1 MPTTYTRTQIRQEV
15 LKRWPELGWAATADS
30 VSTTAITDVSEFAHT
45 GYQSNEFKDYWI
57 HRYLQTT
64 DDVRK
69 RVGEAA
75 LVNTTGVLTQ
85 DSTVYVNTADLAYEL
100 LGIDPRDL
108 NYAIAQAQQ
117 LRYFRQHFLL
127 PRVQD
132 AAGNAADMDMETT
145 GTSMW
150 DGNTAGALSNT
161 TVSKVTTA
169 QNVYSGVQALRVLLS
184 VAAGYA
190 RSATFRV
197 TGNYAMYVGM
207 IARADVGTVT
217 LKVFDVTNSA
227 YIQTATEPTYSGEQ
241 FALLEWVGSVP
252 ATCEEVLVE
261 IRGTGSVD
269 DIYVD
274 SITGPWVWGT
284 RRIQLPTWLNEQYK
298 VTSLR
303 PSRYRIAV
311 TPGNRVW
318 DAYSRYFVDDW
329 KNPKDFTVEDLHRDT
344 NGYFLNL
351 EKDMTTEG
359 PYWLQCE
366 RSRAVLE
373 PMTAETSTTTETVD
387 GFNELMEYVLT
398 EVAKICAGLSEGAQK
413 AMWEARAKEHAQ
425 DAAIETG
432 ARPAQAQVQKHGVY
446 NVRA

>member
-1 MPTTYTRTQIRQEV
+1 M
-15 LKRWPELGWAATADS
+15 LKRWPEIGWAATADS
-30 VSTTAITDVSEFAHT
+30 VQTTSITDVSEFAHT
-45 GYQSNEFKDYWI
+45 GYQSNEFKDFWI
-57 HRYLQTT
+57 NRYNLTGN
-64 DDVRK
+64 DERK

-75 LVNTTGVLTQ
+75 LVNTTGVLSQ
-85 DSTVYVNTADLAYEL
+85 DSVVYVDTTDLAYEL

-108 NYAIAQAQQ
+108 NYGIAQAQQ
-117 LRYFRQHFLL
+117 NRYFRQHFLL

-132 AAGNAADMDMETT
+132 ASGNITDMDMETA
-145 GTSMW
+145 GTAMW
-150 DGNTAGALSNT
+150 DGGTAGALLT
-161 TVSKVTTA
+161 ATVSKVTTA
-169 QNVYSGVQALRVLLS
+169 QNVYSGVQAMRVLLS
-184 VAAGYA
+184 GANGYA

-197 TGNYAMYVGM
+197 TGNYAMYVGV

-217 LKVFDVTNSA
+217 IKVRDVTNAA
-227 YIQTATEPTYSGEQ
+227 YITTATEPSYSGEQ
-241 FALLEWVGSVP
+241 FALLEWVGTVP
-252 ATCEEVLVE
+252 QTCEEVLVE
-261 IRGTGSVD
+261 IRGTGASD

-274 SITGPWVWGT
+274 SITGPWVYGT

-298 VTSLR
+298 ITSLR

-311 TPGNRVW
+311 APGNRVW
-318 DAYSRYFVDDW
+318 DAYSRFFVEDW
-329 KNPKDFTVEDLHRDT
+329 KNPTDFTVEDLHRDT
-344 NGYFLNL
+344 NGYFINL
-351 EKDMTTEG
+351 ERDFDWGG
-359 PYWLQCE
+359 PLWIQCE

-373 PMTAETSTTTETVD
+373 PMTTEASTTTETVD
-387 GFNELMEYVLT
+387 GFNELMEYVLA